1 MYFIV
6 AMEGS
11 AHCRKR
17 RKVIALTAVVMGAI
31 AIAGTLGCILS
42 STIAVAIA
50 EGLIRIIAIAKAA
63 HRIGAWL
70 CHTTFV
76 VDFALV
82 IRTSLR
88 IAFSSES
95 PKTWSRRPTNLAAT
109 FRS

>member
-6 AMEGS
+6 AVEGS

-50 EGLIRIIAIAKAA
+50 EGIIAIAKAA

-82 IRTSLR
+82 IRTS
-88 IAFSSES
+88 
-95 PKTWSRRPTNLAAT
+95 
-109 FRS
+109 